1 MQPFQPKEHYDL
13 NDLVDIVARLRAP
26 DGCPWDRQQTH
37 ASLRMAMLEE
47 AYEVADAIDKGS
59 DTMLCEELGDV
70 LLQVVFHARLAA
82 EAGGFTLREV
92 CDGICKKMIYR
103 HPHVFGTAD
112 DPAAAAVPARW
123 EELKAA
129 EKGIVTTAQD
139 LAAVP
144 DALPAL
150 LRAQKLQKRAAR
162 HGFAAQD
169 AATALR
175 GAQQDLAQLVKIC
188 TAQGTCTAQETQAA
202 QVQAAQAQAQDTQ
215 DWAAPAQAALA
226 PDALYGQALLALVN
240 AGRLLGLCAEQALT
254 QANSR
259 FVAQV
264 LAAEQ
269 AVNDA
274 EGGHAHPDS

>member
-26 DGCPWDRQQTH
+26 NGCPWDRQQTH

-112 DPAAAAVPARW
+112 GPAAAAVPARW

-175 GAQQDLAQLVKIC
+175 GVQQDLAQLAKICAAQETC
-188 TAQGTCTAQETQAA
+188 TAQGTQAVQAQAA
-202 QVQAAQAQAQDTQ
+202 QAQAAQAQDTQ
-215 DWAAPAQAALA
+215 DRAAQA

-269 AVNDA
+269 AANDA

>member
-59 DTMLCEELGDV
+59 DAMLCEELGDV

-103 HPHVFGTAD
+103 HPHVFGTAA

-175 GAQQDLAQLVKIC
+175 GAQQDLAQLAKIC
-188 TAQGTCTAQETQAA
+188 TAQETCTAQGT
-202 QVQAAQAQAQDTQ
+202 QAAQAQAAQ
-215 DWAAPAQAALA
+215 AQAAQA